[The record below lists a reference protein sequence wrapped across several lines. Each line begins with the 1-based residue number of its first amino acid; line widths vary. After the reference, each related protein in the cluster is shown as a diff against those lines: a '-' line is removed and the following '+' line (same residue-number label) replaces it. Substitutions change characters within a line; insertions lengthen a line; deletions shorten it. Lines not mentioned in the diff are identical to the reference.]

1 VELLS
6 GIRNLIRRR
15 KPPLAIDIAE
25 PKPDSAVVEEVDV
38 TEPLEVVEE
47 LEALEPGALDVEA
60 VSAPMAES
68 AAEVHGFDVAAAVE
82 RICDRL
88 DAQGQRVDAQTSEVR
103 RLVQHLEQLPL
114 VLKETAEIKGQCAQV
129 MELVSGQVSDART
142 RDEAVV
148 EAVNETR
155 RHEDAVLEAINEAR
169 GRNDAVIAAVNE
181 TQRRENAVLEAIN
194 ETRGR
199 NDAVIEAINNAQGHD
214 DAVIEAVNAAVDKA
228 VSAAV
233 KRITEASSR
242 DAETLSHIQQ
252 QVESNAQALRMAG
265 ETEDG
270 VSQNLREVLES
281 SIRVQRSVAELDKSH
296 EGREAQMAMHFAASK
311 RTMMTLSFACT
322 LAALLAL
329 VVAVIAL
336 LT

>member
-169 GRNDAVIAAVNE
+169 GRNDAVI
-181 TQRRENAVLEAIN
+181 
-194 ETRGR
+194 
-199 NDAVIEAINNAQGHD
+199 EAINNAQGHD

>member
-1 VELLS
+1 MELLS

-169 GRNDAVIAAVNE
+169 GRNDAVI
-181 TQRRENAVLEAIN
+181 
-194 ETRGR
+194 
-199 NDAVIEAINNAQGHD
+199 EAINNAQGHD